1 MAKLLIVGCGSIGL
15 QLAEELS
22 AKGHRVTGLKRTPP
36 TSALTS
42 INFMAADI
50 SSLEQLK
57 ALPTDFDAV
66 YFIVSPD
73 GRNPDSYQAVYEQGL
88 NNLLSIFKQAD
99 ANPQWILVS
108 STSVYGQTQG
118 EWVDEASTAEPQNVP
133 SRYIRQA
140 ELQLTALNP
149 KNIVVRFSGIY
160 GPGREYLI
168 RMAQQ
173 GGAVQKEPVYYTN
186 RIHQADCVGVLVYL
200 LEQSLAG
207 VALEQ
212 YYVASDNDPAPQWE
226 VISWLAERLGAEQP
240 TVKAP
245 DNTAQSNKRCNN
257 QRLKALGYQF
267 KYPSYQT
274 GYSELIKGVKGVN

>member
-42 INFMAADI
+42 INFMASDI

-99 ANPQWILVS
+99 ANPQWIFVS
-108 STSVYGQTQG
+108 STSVYG
-118 EWVDEASTAEPQNVP
+118 
-133 SRYIRQA
+133 
-140 ELQLTALNP
+140 
-149 KNIVVRFSGIY
+149 
-160 GPGREYLI
+160 
-168 RMAQQ
+168 
-173 GGAVQKEPVYYTN
+173 
-186 RIHQADCVGVLVYL
+186 
-200 LEQSLAG
+200 
-207 VALEQ
+207 
-212 YYVASDNDPAPQWE
+212 
-226 VISWLAERLGAEQP
+226 
-240 TVKAP
+240 
-245 DNTAQSNKRCNN
+245 
-257 QRLKALGYQF
+257 
-267 KYPSYQT
+267 
-274 GYSELIKGVKGVN
+274 

>member
-1 MAKLLIVGCGSIGL
+1 MANILIVGCGSIGL

-36 TSALTS
+36 TDALS
-42 INFMAADI
+42 NINFFAADI
-50 SSLEQLK
+50 ALKKQLK
-57 ALPTDFDAV
+57 DLPTDFDVV

-88 NNLLSIFKQAD
+88 NNLLNIFKLAHV
-99 ANPQWILVS
+99 NPQWILVS

-118 EWVDEASTAEPQNVP
+118 EWVDESSITEPENIT

-140 ELQLTALNP
+140 EQQLSLLNSQ
-149 KNIVVRFSGIY
+149 NIVVRFSGIY

-173 GGAVQKEPVYYTN
+173 VSAVQQQPPYYTN

-207 VALEQ
+207 VDLEQ
-212 YYVASDNDPAPQWE
+212 YYVASDNDPAPLWE
-226 VISWLAERLGAEQP
+226 VVSWLASQMQCEPP
-240 TVKAP
+240 TVKLIEDLP
-245 DNTAQSNKRCNN
+245 QLNKRCNN
-257 QRLKALGYQF
+257 QRLKALGYEF
-267 KYPSYQT
+267 KYPDYKL
-274 GYSELIKGVKGVN
+274 GYAELI